1 MRRFEMTTK
10 DAILAAIDEQAIHY
24 VALWFTDITGVVKSV
39 TIPASKIGGV
49 IDHGLHF
56 DGSSIEAFA
65 RVAESDMVLRPDLS
79 TFSVLPWAGEERI
92 ARMICSVYTL
102 QDDPFIGD
110 PRNVLLKVLRDADD
124 MGYTFKTGME
134 LEFFLFQRGE
144 HSVLAPLKPYDDA
157 SYFDMANDG
166 WTGIRRRMISML
178 IAQGITVD
186 SAHHEIGAGQYE
198 FDFDYDHALVSAD
211 AVLTARVA
219 LKTVAQQHG
228 LHCTFMPR
236 PDANLPGS
244 GMHTHQSLHDKHSD
258 ENVFVDAAHEYG
270 LSETARFFLAGQLY
284 HARAMCAVLAP
295 LINSYKRLT
304 VSFEAPKYVTWA
316 HVNRAGAAMIRVP
329 HIAQGNEQHTRLEI
343 RCPDPS
349 SNPYLA
355 AAVMLAAGLNGI
367 RQRLSLSDAL
377 EESLV
382 ARERARQRQV
392 EMLPSSLEEALDVLE
407 QDDVIL
413 SALGAY
419 VSDRYIAAKR
429 QEVSEY
435 NRQVTT
441 WEIERYIN
449 RF

>member
-1 MRRFEMTTK
+1 MRQTDMKTK
-10 DAILAAIDEQAIHY
+10 EAVLAAIDEQSIHY
-24 VALWFTDITGVVKSV
+24 VALWFTDIMGVVKSV
-39 TIPASKIGGV
+39 TVPARKIESV

-56 DGSSIEAFA
+56 DGSSIEGFA

-79 TFSVLPWAGEERI
+79 TFTLLPWSGDERT
-92 ARMICSVYTL
+92 ARVICSVYTP

-110 PRNVLLKVLRDADD
+110 PRNVLMKVLKEADD
-124 MGYTFKTGME
+124 MGFAFKTGME
-134 LEFFLFQRGE
+134 LEFFLFQRGDNG
-144 HSVLAPLKPYDDA
+144 VTLPLQPYDDA

-166 WTGIRRRMISML
+166 WTGIRRKMISTL
-178 IAQGITVD
+178 LALDISVD

-198 FDFDYDHALVSAD
+198 IDLDYDHALHAAD
-211 AVLTARVA
+211 SLLTARVA
-219 LKTVAQQHG
+219 LKTIAQQNN

-236 PDANLPGS
+236 PKANLPGS
-244 GMHTHQSLHDKHSD
+244 GMHTHQSLHDKMTD
-258 ENVFVDAAHEYG
+258 DNVFVDTTHEYG
-270 LSETARFFLAGQLY
+270 LSETAQYFLAGQLY
-284 HARAMCAVLAP
+284 HARAMCAILAP

-329 HIAQGNEQHTRLEI
+329 HIAPGSEQHTRLEI

-355 AAVMLAAGLNGI
+355 TAVMLAAGLNGI
-367 RQRLSLSDAL
+367 RQRMSLANAL

-382 ARERARQRQV
+382 ARERSRQRAV
-392 EMLPSSLEEALDVLE
+392 ETLPSSLNEALDVLE

-413 SALGAY
+413 AALGAY
-419 VSDRYIAAKR
+419 ISDRYVAAKR
-429 QEVSEY
+429 QEVDEY

-441 WEIERYIN
+441 WEVERYIN
-449 RF
+449 PF